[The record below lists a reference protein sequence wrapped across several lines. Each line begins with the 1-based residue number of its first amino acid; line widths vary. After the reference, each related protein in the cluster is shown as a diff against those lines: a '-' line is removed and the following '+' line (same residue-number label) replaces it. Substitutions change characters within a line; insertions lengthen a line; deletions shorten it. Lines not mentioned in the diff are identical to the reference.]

1 MDEVATAFRPGHHDA
16 IGPRVE
22 DPRLASDQILS
33 HEPVDRPALVL
44 VRLRHFGLAQP
55 RRQQRRDRRPESQ
68 RDQESQSDPPAF
80 QPAPHRR
87 VRTPGPT
94 NAAVR
99 LLPVEPL
106 YKTHLP
112 LLQSR
117 SRKKSVEGSALD
129 RRANYRGHQ
138 TPLRTRH
145 LRPDDHRGSGRRDGH
160 DSHGEDDPGG
170 SWARAPLADR
180 SCARR
185 SRVATP
191 AGPRLRGPLPST
203 CSPGLRE
210 RRRGQRFHRCRTGPR
225 RCSFHSPCRD
235 RPSGHRR
242 SPHRQPR

>member
-1 MDEVATAFRPGHHDA
+1 MRDFRGAVRVDEVATAFRPGHHDA

-170 SWARAPLADR
+170 LVGTS
-180 SCARR
+180 
-185 SRVATP
+185 AT
-191 AGPRLRGPLPST
+191 RGPIMRTTFSGRYSRRPTASRAST
-203 CSPGLRE
+203 FDL
-210 RRRGQRFHRCRTGPR
+210 
-225 RCSFHSPCRD
+225 
-235 RPSGHRR
+235 
-242 SPHRQPR
+242 